1 MVCNFAKIRIILPK
15 ARFLLPM
22 QWIDWAILI
31 VIGLSAGI
39 SLMRGFVRE
48 ALSLAGWVVAFFVAK
63 GFYQE
68 FSSLLTTQIETPSL
82 RYAVSWAGL
91 FVITLTIIGLVN
103 YILSQLIEKSG
114 LSGMD
119 RIMGMAFGALRG
131 VLLVAFGVLLLR
143 EFTPVSQDKWWRD
156 SQLLPHVEVLG
167 NWFYD
172 KVDEVLPEVTSRLP
186 IKGKS

>member
-1 MVCNFAKIRIILPK
+1 
-15 ARFLLPM
+15 M

-39 SLMRGFVRE
+39 SLLRGFVRE
-48 ALSLAGWVVAFFVAK
+48 AFSLAGWILAFFVAK

-68 FSSLLTTQIETPSL
+68 FSSLLESSIETPSL
-82 RYAVSWAGL
+82 RYAVSWAVL
-91 FVITLTIIGLVN
+91 FILTLTLSGLIN
-103 YILSQLIEKSG
+103 YILSQLIEKAG

-131 VLLVAFGVLLLR
+131 VLLVSVAVLLLR
-143 EFTPVSQDKWWRD
+143 EFTPVEQDKWWIK
-156 SQLLPHVEVLG
+156 SELIPHVEILG

-172 KVDEVLPEVTSRLP
+172 KVDEVLPGVTTRLSV
-186 IKGKS
+186 KG